1 MTPEELKI
9 GLSLLEKEF
18 EIELKTDDLEKLEA
32 VLTNEIIRLML
43 YSSEKLW
50 NILYRI
56 DVNEKQVKD
65 LFNSGEPKTI
75 APTISKLIIN
85 RMMQKA
91 KTRLAYREGRI

>member
-1 MTPEELKI
+1 MNPEELKI

-18 EIELKTDDLEKLEA
+18 EIELKTNDLEKLEA

-65 LFNSGEPKTI
+65 FFNSGEPKTI
-75 APTISKLIIN
+75 APAISKLIIN

>member
-1 MTPEELKI
+1 MNPEELKI

-18 EIELKTDDLEKLEA
+18 EIELKSEDLEQLE
-32 VLTNEIIRLML
+32 LILSSEIIRLML
-43 YSSEKLW
+43 HSSEKLW

-65 LFNSGEPKTI
+65 LFDSGEPK
-75 APTISKLIIN
+75 LIVN

>member
-1 MTPEELKI
+1 MNPEELKI
-9 GLSLLEKEF
+9 GISLLEKEF
-18 EIELKTDDLEKLEA
+18 EIELKLDDLEELEA

-65 LFNSGEPKTI
+65 LFDSGEPKTI
-75 APTISKLIIN
+75 APAISKLIIN

>member
-1 MTPEELKI
+1 MNPEELKI

-18 EIELKTDDLEKLEA
+18 EIELKTDDLEELEA

-75 APTISKLIIN
+75 APAISKLIIN

>member
-1 MTPEELKI
+1 MNPEELKI

-18 EIELKTDDLEKLEA
+18 EIELKSENLEQLE
-32 VLTNEIIRLML
+32 LILSSEIIRLML
-43 YSSEKLW
+43 HSSEKLW

-75 APTISKLIIN
+75 APAISKLIIN

>member
-1 MTPEELKI
+1 MNPEELKI

-65 LFNSGEPKTI
+65 FFNSGEPKTI
-75 APTISKLIIN
+75 APAISKLIIN

>member
-1 MTPEELKI
+1 MNPEELKI

-75 APTISKLIIN
+75 APAISKLIIN

>member
-1 MTPEELKI
+1 MNPEELKI
-9 GLSLLEKEF
+9 GLSLLKKEF
-18 EIELKTDDLEKLEA
+18 EIELKTDDLEELEA

-75 APTISKLIIN
+75 APAISKLIIN

>member
-9 GLSLLEKEF
+9 GLSLIEKEF
-18 EIELKTDDLEKLEA
+18 EIDINTDNLEKLEA
-32 VLTNEIIRLML
+32 ALSNEIIRLL
-43 YSSEKLW
+43 LNSSEKLW

-56 DVNEKQVKD
+56 DVSEKQVKA

-75 APTISKLIIN
+75 APAISKLIIN

-91 KTRLAYREGRI
+91 KTRLAYREGKI